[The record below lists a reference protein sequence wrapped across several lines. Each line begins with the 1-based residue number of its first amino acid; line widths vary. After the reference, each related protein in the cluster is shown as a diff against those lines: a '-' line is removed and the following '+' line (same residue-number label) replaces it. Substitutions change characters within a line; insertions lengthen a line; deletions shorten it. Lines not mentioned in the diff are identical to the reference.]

1 MVCQSAG
8 AFIIEVVSPASA
20 RVDHREKRIAYQAIA
35 SMRDYLIVDPD
46 AQKVDHH
53 HRENADAWSWGVRHR
68 GEFCA
73 TDCLGVLAVYDLFVG
88 L

>member
-1 MVCQSAG
+1 
-8 AFIIEVVSPASA
+8 
-20 RVDHREKRIAYQAIA
+20 
-35 SMRDYLIVDPD
+35 MRDYLIVDPD

-53 HRENADAWSWGVRHR
+53 HREDADTWSWIVRHR

-73 TDCLGVLAVYDLFVG
+73 TDCLGVLAVDDLFVG